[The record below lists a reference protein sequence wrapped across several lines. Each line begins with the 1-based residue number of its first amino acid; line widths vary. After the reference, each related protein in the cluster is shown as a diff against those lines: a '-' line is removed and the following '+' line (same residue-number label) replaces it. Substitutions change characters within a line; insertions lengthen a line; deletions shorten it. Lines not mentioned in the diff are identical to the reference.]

1 MGQLVLL
8 LVGLHN
14 QALGHLAV
22 LLHVGAVTHRL
33 LESGPG
39 FLEVSLHAS
48 LVLLALGFVLV
59 DPVNLV
65 AQLGHA
71 VVVLLAESSQG
82 ALVGNVGL
90 VQVALQLDQLSL
102 ALLVQLNLGAG
113 VGADLSES
121 GAQVLKVPGQQGAVL
136 LCLGAVVALHRQL
149 FIKFVNAGLKL
160 LDLLGVLGPKGLLVL
175 NLSGNRGDL
184 LVLALDSLAELRV
197 DPLKVGNCFLSQLEV
212 TLDLPLLLFNVAVCL
227 LFLSQFDNHV
237 LLVGNFIPEGADL
250 GVLGVLVLL
259 ALLNGRLEVLD
270 LFSEPAGISSDLG
283 ASLLDLVDLVVLALD
298 AGVGGVNLLLQV
310 VLSSL
315 QPVGLVD
322 DLLHSGATGLQS
334 EHQLVLLGGEL
345 GVDLNQ

>member
-82 ALVGNVGL
+82 ALVGNVGF

-136 LCLGAVVALHRQL
+136 LGLGAVVALHGQL
-149 FIKFVNAGLKL
+149 LVKLVNAGLEL
-160 LDLLGVLGPKGLLVL
+160 LHLLAVLGPKGLLVL

-197 DPLKVGNCFLSQLEV
+197 DALKVGNCLLGQLEV
-212 TLDLPLLLFNVAVCL
+212 TLNLPLLLFNVALCL
-227 LFLSQFDNHV
+227 LLTLKSVLALIEGLLELSLDLVEVVAPVLCGLDILLRLLPSLAGCLLLLAQLDNHI

-250 GVLGVLVLL
+250 GVLGVLVIL
-259 ALLNGRLEVLD
+259 ALLNG
-270 LFSEPAGISSDLG
+270 
-283 ASLLDLVDLVVLALD
+283 
-298 AGVGGVNLLLQV
+298 
-310 VLSSL
+310 
-315 QPVGLVD
+315 
-322 DLLHSGATGLQS
+322 
-334 EHQLVLLGGEL
+334 
-345 GVDLNQ
+345 